1 MSTRNN
7 KTVKPFCKVCFAAG
21 KPESEY
27 TNHFVR
33 SSTGSDSKVICP
45 TLLNLNCRY
54 CGEGGHTVKFCKLIE
69 AKKTQEKPKKEI
81 KMVAEKKAPN
91 VKRTENIFSC
101 FEEDEDQDIQEVEEK
116 VVLQPVINNAA
127 GPVSYA
133 FMAAKEKP
141 TVAVIEESKYLQLE
155 ARMKMYDKIKKKS
168 WADWSDS
175 EDEDD
180 DEEANKVV
188 TSRPAPWALK

>member
-1 MSTRNN
+1 MSARNN

-54 CGEGGHTVKFCKLIE
+54 CGEGGHTVKFCKVLE
-69 AKKTQEKPKKEI
+69 AKKNPEKPKKEI
-81 KMVAEKKAPN
+81 KNVPEKKAPLNEKKSAN
-91 VKRTENIFSC
+91 VFSC
-101 FEEDEDQDIQEVEEK
+101 FEEDEDEEVEVE
-116 VVLQPVINNAA
+116 VEQPIVNIA
-127 GPVSYA
+127 GPISYA
-133 FMAAKEKP
+133 AMAAKEKP
-141 TVAVIEESKYLQLE
+141 TIVEVVEEPKMIQLE
-155 ARMKMYDKIKKKS
+155 SRMKMYEKVLKKS

-175 EDEDD
+175 DEEDD
-180 DEEANKVV
+180 DEDEEPVV
-188 TSRPAPWALK
+188 VSRPAPWAKK